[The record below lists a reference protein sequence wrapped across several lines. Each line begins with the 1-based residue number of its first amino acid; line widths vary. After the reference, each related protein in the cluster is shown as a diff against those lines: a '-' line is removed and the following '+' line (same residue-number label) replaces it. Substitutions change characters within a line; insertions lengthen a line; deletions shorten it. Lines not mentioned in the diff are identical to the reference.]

1 LGDQRLAI
9 ETEENPAAYQKQVAS
24 RGHGRSVLQSLSRL
38 DQIRERVSMGLR
50 MTEGLRMDDLN
61 ALGFQPSEREIT
73 DLQELGFLD
82 RVTDRIRLTLTGRL
96 AADRI
101 SLLLSP

>member
-1 LGDQRLAI
+1 
-9 ETEENPAAYQKQVAS
+9 
-24 RGHGRSVLQSLSRL
+24 
-38 DQIRERVSMGLR
+38 
-50 MTEGLRMDDLN
+50 MDDLN

>member
-1 LGDQRLAI
+1 M
-9 ETEENPAAYQKQVAS
+9 
-24 RGHGRSVLQSLSRL
+24 LQSLSRL